1 MALSRDR
8 VATVLALSMI
18 PALAAAGGD
27 PDAGREKAVTC
38 SGCHGER
45 GISVND
51 IWPNLAGQKAGYL
64 AKALR
69 DFRAGRRTD
78 PIMATFA
85 RHLSDDDITDLA
97 AYYAALPRRAA
108 DTP

>member
-1 MALSRDR
+1 MALNRGR
-8 VATVLALSMI
+8 AGAVLALSML
-18 PALAAAGGD
+18 PAFASADGD
-27 PDAGREKAVTC
+27 PGAGAEKAVTC

-45 GISVND
+45 GMSVND

-69 DFRAGRRTD
+69 DFREGRRTD
-78 PIMATFA
+78 PMMATFA
-85 RHLSDDDITDLA
+85 RHLSDDDIADLA
-97 AYYAALPRRAA
+97 AYYAALRRGTP